1 MSVKLIFFKKE
12 NNPQNNFRHKK
23 NLPFFFNQT
32 EDFKL
37 KFHHSIYDE
46 NCMFL
51 NERFLLT

>member
-23 NLPFFFNQT
+23 NLPFFYQT
-32 EDFKL
+32 EDFEL